1 MLNSYFKCHRCN
13 NYKTDRKCNMVT
25 HLIKKFKC
33 SKHPDV
39 ENVSDMDLYNK
50 SILRIN
56 ELPTELK
63 NIITVSNNTSNSQID
78 IINSESSIVN
88 MCEKCNKIFA
98 SKYYTSRHFLKCK
111 NL

>member
-1 MLNSYFKCHRCN
+1 MDSYFKCYRCN

-39 ENVSDMDLYNK
+39 VHLSDMELYNK

-56 ELPTELK
+56 EIPENLYNQNHISL
-63 NIITVSNNTSNSQID
+63 NI
-78 IINSESSIVN
+78 
-88 MCEKCNKIFA
+88 CKKCNKIF
-98 SKYYTSRHFLKCK
+98 STKYYTNRHFLKCK

>member
-1 MLNSYFKCHRCN
+1 
-13 NYKTDRKCNMVT
+13 MVT

>member
-1 MLNSYFKCHRCN
+1 
-13 NYKTDRKCNMVT
+13 MVT

-33 SKHPDV
+33 YKHPDV
-39 ENVSDMDLYNK
+39 ENVSDIDLYNK

-56 ELPTELK
+56 ELPKEIK
-63 NIITVSNNTSNSQID
+63 NIITTDSQID
-78 IINSESSIVN
+78 SINPESSIVN
-88 MCEKCNKIFA
+88 MCQKCNKIFA

>member
-1 MLNSYFKCHRCN
+1 MFNSYFKCHRCN

-39 ENVSDMDLYNK
+39 EHLSDIDLYNK

-56 ELPTELK
+56 ELPKELK
-63 NIITVSNNTSNSQID
+63 NIISTPDDNQL
-78 IINSESSIVN
+78 SSIN
-88 MCEKCNKIFA
+88 MCTKCNKIFS
-98 SKYYTSRHFLKCK
+98 SKYYTGRHFLKCK